1 VNSAPAVTP
10 ATDPTSATV
19 LTVDPLAA
27 PTHLLAANEQAVQ
40 KPERTSES
48 TLANSGFAVR
58 LDEFEG
64 PFDLLLS
71 LIAKHRLDVTV
82 LALHRVVDDFVAH
95 LRSRGPDWD
104 LDETTEFLVIA
115 ATLLDLK
122 AARLL
127 PSGEVEDEEDIALLD
142 ARDLLFARLLQ
153 YRAFRDV
160 AGVLA
165 ARFASAGRSHPRVVA
180 LEPRFAEML
189 PEVLLGLGAAEFAA
203 LAARAMAPRPPPPTV
218 SLEHVHTPTVSVRE
232 QGAILSARLRR
243 TSSATFRALTADCTT
258 TLLVVARFLALL
270 ELFRS
275 GAVDFNQSDPL
286 GELHVHW
293 IGPQDADV
301 PWPGDEQED

>member
-165 ARFASAGRSHPRVVA
+165 ARFASAAIPASSRWSLGSPRCSPRSCWVWGPLSSRLLPPVQWHRALRHPRSRWSTYTHPLSVSGNRA
-180 LEPRFAEML
+180 QSCPHGCGGPR
-189 PEVLLGLGAAEFAA
+189 
-203 LAARAMAPRPPPPTV
+203 RP
-218 SLEHVHTPTVSVRE
+218 LFVR
-232 QGAILSARLRR
+232 
-243 TSSATFRALTADCTT
+243 
-258 TLLVVARFLALL
+258 
-270 ELFRS
+270 
-275 GAVDFNQSDPL
+275 
-286 GELHVHW
+286 
-293 IGPQDADV
+293 
-301 PWPGDEQED
+301 